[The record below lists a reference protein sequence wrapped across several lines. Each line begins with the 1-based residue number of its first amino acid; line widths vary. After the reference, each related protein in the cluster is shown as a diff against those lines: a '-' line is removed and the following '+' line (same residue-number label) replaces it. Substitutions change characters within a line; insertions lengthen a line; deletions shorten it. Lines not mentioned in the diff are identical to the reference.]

1 LALEARTPAT
11 RRALRSPAY
20 GALNGGQTAA
30 RDEIEGQ
37 ESVAPQRQLSR
48 GAPLLAGT
56 MTEHFIEAIWQ
67 HRHILRKWPSD
78 TPRPPPPSWKTTQRG
93 PPG

>member
-1 LALEARTPAT
+1 
-11 RRALRSPAY
+11 
-20 GALNGGQTAA
+20 
-30 RDEIEGQ
+30 
-37 ESVAPQRQLSR
+37 
-48 GAPLLAGT
+48 

-67 HRHILRKWPSD
+67 HRHILRKWPSE